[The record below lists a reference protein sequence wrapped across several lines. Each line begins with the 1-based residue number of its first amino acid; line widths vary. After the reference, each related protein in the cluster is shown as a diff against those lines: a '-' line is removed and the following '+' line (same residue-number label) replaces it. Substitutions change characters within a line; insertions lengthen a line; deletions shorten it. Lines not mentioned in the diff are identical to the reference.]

1 MSLYLN
7 AIYFLQVLEDPWS
20 TRFIYNRIPKCGSTT
35 VNKIFDKLSDMGR
48 FNIHHSPMF
57 DRFFLSERAQVG
69 PLSNKDII
77 IVADPGFS
85 WGGTPTPKV
94 GLFCKLFAENCMKMK
109 EFGPRGRPWRPPPW
123 IRQCIII
130 IVNRNQCWTRQNS
143 NEVKTCFCHVMETS
157 CPLVEMCSNCRT
169 RKTLKNYSTPGKP
182 ENILEFCDF

>member
-48 FNIHHSPMF
+48 FNIHHSPVF

-77 IVADPGFS
+77 TVADPGFS
-85 WGGTPTPKV
+85 LG

-109 EFGPRGRPWRPPPW
+109 AF
-123 IRQCIII
+123 
-130 IVNRNQCWTRQNS
+130 
-143 NEVKTCFCHVMETS
+143 
-157 CPLVEMCSNCRT
+157 
-169 RKTLKNYSTPGKP
+169 
-182 ENILEFCDF
+182 